1 MALTEGQDV
10 VPFESAYLIVALFAG
25 VIPVVDTVVSGD
37 DSWMLDVPNLPKL
50 ASQVCHEAS
59 RGFKSEI

>member
-10 VPFESAYLIVALFAG
+10 VPFESVYPIVALFAG

-37 DSWMLDVPNLPKL
+37 DSWMLDVPNLLKL
-50 ASQVCHEAS
+50 LRPNED
-59 RGFKSEI
+59 